1 MIKAYCFTL
10 IVTAG
15 FAFSVNA
22 QVLKQQPNVL
32 NADTLHNADSSLLSH
47 YLKHS
52 PNLFKTQPM
61 VTVTANIDRLVVYST
76 MPVAHI
82 DQSADRMPVAHLS
95 SSDKMPVKK
104 VEVQRPFNK
113 LTP

>member
-1 MIKAYCFTL
+1 TL

-22 QVLKQQPNVL
+22 QGLKQQPKL
-32 NADTLHNADSSLLSH
+32 FNADTLHNADSSLLSH
-47 YLKHS
+47 YLKHN
-52 PNLFKTQPM
+52 PNLFKAQPM
-61 VTVTANIDRLVVYST
+61 DTVTANIDRLVVYST

-82 DQSADRMPVAHLS
+82 GQSADRMPVDHLS